1 MRLLIL
7 ITFLFQIPII
17 SLAEVKMKPLEHVI
31 GAEDS
36 VQNRIY
42 VSERCAAVYG
52 TVANRMKN
60 SGRNDVASLVKTLE
74 DSMVLYVS
82 MALIAAEEAGMKDT
96 YTMDAVAK
104 EVMDIMKLYIAETNN
119 NYAATGNAIEGIV
132 KEDMLLCKSILN

>member
-7 ITFLFQIPII
+7 ITFLFQIPTIG
-17 SLAEVKMKPLEHVI
+17 LAEVKMKPLAHVF

-52 TVANRMKN
+52 TIANRMKN

-74 DSMVLYVS
+74 GNAIRFFAK
-82 MALIAAEEAGMKDT
+82 ALIAAEEAGMKDT
-96 YTMDAVAK
+96 YTVYAVSK
-104 EVMDIMKLYIAETNN
+104 EIMDINKLYIAETNN
-119 NYAATGNAIEGIV
+119 NYEAANNAIE
-132 KEDMLLCKSILN
+132 EDMLLCKSILN